1 MATKL
6 KAGHR
11 TFKKD
16 EIILREGSVSDV
28 CYLVVDGKVAVKKGF
43 HGQYPRTV
51 ATLGK
56 GSVFGE
62 MALFDG
68 HPHVATVIAIED
80 TEVSTMSR
88 DEFQRMVAGMD
99 PVMKGMVGMLVTR
112 LRQTIDEL
120 VPKAGEVNWADW
132 KKK

>member
-11 TFKKD
+11 TFKKND
-16 EIILREGSVSDV
+16 IILKEGSVSDV
-28 CYLVVDGKVAVKKGF
+28 CYLVVTGKVEVRKGF
-43 HGQYPRTV
+43 HGKYPRTV

-68 HPHVATVIAIED
+68 HPHIATVIAVED

-88 DEFQRMVAGMD
+88 DEFQRMLAGMD

-112 LRQTIDEL
+112 LRQTVDEL

-132 KKK
+132 RK

>member
-11 TFKKD
+11 TFKKND
-16 EIILREGSVSDV
+16 IILKEGSVSDV
-28 CYLVVDGKVAVKKGF
+28 CYLVVTGKVEVRKGV
-43 HGQYPRTV
+43 HGQHPRTV

-56 GSVFGE
+56 GSGFGE

-68 HPHVATVIAIED
+68 HPHIATVIAIED

-88 DEFQRMVAGMD
+88 DDFQRMVAGMD

-112 LRQTIDEL
+112 LRQTIEEL

-132 KKK
+132 RK